1 MTVTWAIEIDWA
13 ANGEPSD
20 EAGRL
25 ISLTTRRGR
34 ESGLESDGYTRVSP
48 GYFSLVLD
56 NYDQRYNPYNVSGP
70 LYGYIK
76 PHRVIRIKATY
87 NGVTYPV
94 LTGWVRDIRPQP
106 GRQHV
111 VISGYDGIDWLDSQN
126 VPQLALQSN
135 YAVSAAIKDLIE
147 AAAWPFEDTSG
158 WILGVSQLGV
168 DTYLGSS
175 IIEDNGDELPYFWG
189 DPEKTVWEQIGDI
202 GEAFAG
208 NPFVA
213 SDGTFAYNDRS
224 NQGDNVLA
232 LTQAEILRDIEMPQ
246 PWDELR
252 NDIRI
257 TGYPRQ
263 ATAANTE
270 LWKLNYVPL
279 IGAGESLTIWAEHNY
294 EGERC
299 PASSIT
305 TPASTTDYTANTLA
319 NGTGT
324 DKTAQIAIVKT
335 VYATMTKL
343 VITNNDATGVYL
355 TLCKLRGTGLYAY
368 SGVTVVDTDTT
379 SIGEYGKQTLRIG
392 SVWLQKTNDITNH
405 ASYAK
410 DIYADPRKILRI
422 RLVERPAEQ
431 LAPDLF
437 NQVDIS
443 SSYLEIDDTYTL
455 TYIEHAWQAGGGLV
469 TTWRLEPLVA
479 SGWILGVGALGTTTI
494 LGW

>member
-1 MTVTWAIEIDWA
+1 MTVTWAIEIDWS
-13 ANGEPSD
+13 ANGEPAD
-20 EAGRL
+20 ETGRL
-25 ISLTTRRGR
+25 KSLTIRRGR

-48 GYFSLVLD
+48 GNFNLVLD
-56 NYDQRYNPYNVSGP
+56 NYDQRYNPYNASGP

-94 LTGWVRDIRPQP
+94 LAGWVRDIRPQP
-106 GRQHV
+106 DRQHV

-126 VPQLALQSN
+126 VPQLALQTN
-135 YAVSAAIKDLIE
+135 YAVSAAIKDLID

-158 WILGVSQLGV
+158 WILGVSELGV

-189 DPEKTVWEQIGDI
+189 DPELTVWEQIGDI

-213 SDGTFAYNDRS
+213 NDGTFAYNDRS
-224 NQGDNVLA
+224 NPGDKVLS

-279 IGAGESLTIWAEHNY
+279 IGAGETLTIWAEHNV

-319 NGTGT
+319 DGTGT

-343 VITNNDATGVYL
+343 AITNNDAAGVYL

-379 SIGEYGKQTLRIG
+379 SIAEYGKQTLRIG
-392 SVWLQKTNDITNH
+392 SVWLQKTDDITNH
-405 ASYAK
+405 ASFAK

-437 NQVDIS
+437 NQVDIA

-455 TYIEHAWQAGGGLV
+455 TYIEHTWQAGGGLV
-469 TTWRLEPLVA
+469 TTWRLEPLVS
-479 SGWILGVGALGTTTI
+479 SGWILGVGELGTTTI